1 MKKVLFPLLCSV
13 LSANALAADG
23 TPLNWGDYDDLVE
36 AYCTGTLIAGRY
48 VLTAAHCND
57 KGRILFSDDT
67 RQFAIARNDHP
78 QYSSQ
83 DGYDVSIWTLA
94 EPRQTTDIHF
104 LADLTQDTLRD
115 GDTLHAL
122 GFGGTTSLTQA
133 TLTVD
138 GSYKN
143 VNSPMLIKT
152 IGINN
157 NGTEEGD
164 SGGPQLDRDN
174 KIVALT
180 NAGVGDVSLT
190 GETTDYTIAV
200 NLHYAKDFI
209 LDTING
215 WHYPTVVKGTG
226 TQTITVQSLHVNPT
240 ADEART
246 DDGGNVTLIGGTCY
260 GNNAINPFETCTYQ
274 VEANGSGT
282 LYLSD
287 SETIS
292 INPRTP
298 QPPSSGSNGNNVNSG
313 GGSGGGGSLG
323 LWSGMALFGLGLR
336 RRLKRG

>member
-13 LSANALAADG
+13 LSANALAVVDG
-23 TPLNWGDYDDLVE
+23 TPLNWSDYDDLVE
-36 AYCTGTLIAGRY
+36 AHCTGTLIAGRY
-48 VLTAAHCND
+48 VLTAAHCNNER
-57 KGRILFSDDT
+57 RIQFSDGT
-67 RQFAIARNDHP
+67 QQAAIKRTDHP
-78 QYSSQ
+78 QYS
-83 DGYDVSIWTLA
+83 GNYGNDVSIWTLA
-94 EPRQTTDIHF
+94 EPRQTTNIHF

-122 GFGGTTSLTQA
+122 GFGGTTSLAQT
-133 TLTVD
+133 TLKVD
-138 GSYKN
+138 GSYSDIN
-143 VNSPMLIKT
+143 DPMSIKT
-152 IGINN
+152 LAVSGYSQP
-157 NGTEEGD
+157 GD
-164 SGGPQLDRDN
+164 SGGPYLNSRDELL
-174 KIVALT
+174 ALHT
-180 NAGVGDVSLT
+180 TGVGDVSLT
-190 GETTDYTIAV
+190 GEVTHYTYAV

-260 GNNAINPFETCTYQ
+260 GNNAINPFETCTYE

-292 INPRTP
+292 INPRAP

-313 GGSGGGGSLG
+313 GGSSGGGSLG
-323 LWSGMALFGLGLR
+323 LWSGLALFGLGLR